1 MKKAQKQEPTTRR
14 DILKED
20 NCSWDWMNI
29 PLTFVSDRQE
39 IHYKKYFRLEIR
51 KFNGRKKK
59 EKLLCMAYVLH
70 EDRLLEE
77 PSEDGNLYT
86 KIRECNGLTSNIIR
100 VGMKLMI
107 P

>member
-1 MKKAQKQEPTTRR
+1 MGLDEYTPDLGIRQARNPLKK
-14 DILKED
+14 IL
-20 NCSWDWMNI
+20 
-29 PLTFVSDRQE
+29 PLG
-39 IHYKKYFRLEIR
+39 IR

-70 EDRLLEE
+70 EDRLLGE

-100 VGMKLMI
+100 IGMKLLI

>member
-1 MKKAQKQEPTTRR
+1 
-14 DILKED
+14 
-20 NCSWDWMNI
+20 MNI
-29 PLTFVSDRQE
+29 PLTLVSDSQE

-51 KFNGRKKK
+51 KFNRRKKK

-70 EDRLLEE
+70 EDRLLGK

-100 VGMKLMI
+100 IGMKLLI

>member
-1 MKKAQKQEPTTRR
+1 MLQAKRA
-14 DILKED
+14 
-20 NCSWDWMNI
+20 
-29 PLTFVSDRQE
+29 FVI
-39 IHYKKYFRLEIR
+39 IHIHPHKVRVIR
-51 KFNGRKKK
+51 RKKK

-70 EDRLLEE
+70 EDRLLGE

-100 VGMKLMI
+100 IGMKLLI